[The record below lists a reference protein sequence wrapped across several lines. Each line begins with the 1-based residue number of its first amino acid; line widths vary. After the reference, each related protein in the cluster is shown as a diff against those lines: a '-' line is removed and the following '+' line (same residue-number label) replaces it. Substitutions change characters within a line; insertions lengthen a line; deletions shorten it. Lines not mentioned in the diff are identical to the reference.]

1 MQKNNVIKVISII
14 IGTIIGA
21 GFASGKEIFLF
32 FKIYQG
38 MGIIGIIFSCLI
50 TAIIIYVTLKIAIDK
65 KIENNEE
72 FLQKITKNNISKN
85 ILKIIINAFLII
97 SFFIMIAG
105 WSAFFKQKYNI
116 PTIITSLIMSIL
128 LYFTF
133 MKNIDGIMKING
145 YIIPILIIIVIY
157 IATTN
162 INRTEPPKFEN
173 VSRVSALLSAM
184 LYSSYNSIIL
194 IPILIS
200 SSKIIK
206 NEKQIKIITIITAII
221 LAILSICIFQILSLA
236 KFNINYVELPIL
248 KILEKNKI
256 QEILY
261 SIVVVIAI
269 FTSAI
274 SAGFGILENIKTKE
288 KYKKAAFV
296 LCFLS
301 IPISY
306 IGFGKLINIMYPV
319 FGAIGIYQIA
329 LLCYN
334 SKNK

>member
-1 MQKNNVIKVISII
+1 MKTAVRRPVHRTIAARRPASRTTVPVTIREII
-14 IGTIIGA
+14 EAMSVTVRPVLRSVPTETTITTIIDTT
-21 GFASGKEIFLF
+21 ITT
-32 FKIYQG
+32 
-38 MGIIGIIFSCLI
+38 I
-50 TAIIIYVTLKIAIDK
+50 TATIAITAT
-65 KIENNEE
+65 
-72 FLQKITKNNISKN
+72 IT
-85 ILKIIINAFLII
+85 
-97 SFFIMIAG
+97 
-105 WSAFFKQKYNI
+105 
-116 PTIITSLIMSIL
+116 
-128 LYFTF
+128 
-133 MKNIDGIMKING
+133 
-145 YIIPILIIIVIY
+145 
-157 IATTN
+157 
-162 INRTEPPKFEN
+162 
-173 VSRVSALLSAM
+173 
-184 LYSSYNSIIL
+184 
-194 IPILIS
+194 
-200 SSKIIK
+200 
-206 NEKQIKIITIITAII
+206 IITIITAII

-256 QEILY
+256 QQILY

>member
-38 MGIIGIIFSCLI
+38 MGIIGIIFSCLF

-133 MKNIDGIMKING
+133 MKNIDGI
-145 YIIPILIIIVIY
+145 
-157 IATTN
+157 
-162 INRTEPPKFEN
+162 
-173 VSRVSALLSAM
+173 
-184 LYSSYNSIIL
+184 
-194 IPILIS
+194 
-200 SSKIIK
+200 
-206 NEKQIKIITIITAII
+206 
-221 LAILSICIFQILSLA
+221 
-236 KFNINYVELPIL
+236 
-248 KILEKNKI
+248 
-256 QEILY
+256 
-261 SIVVVIAI
+261 
-269 FTSAI
+269 
-274 SAGFGILENIKTKE
+274 
-288 KYKKAAFV
+288 
-296 LCFLS
+296 
-301 IPISY
+301 
-306 IGFGKLINIMYPV
+306 
-319 FGAIGIYQIA
+319 
-329 LLCYN
+329 
-334 SKNK
+334 